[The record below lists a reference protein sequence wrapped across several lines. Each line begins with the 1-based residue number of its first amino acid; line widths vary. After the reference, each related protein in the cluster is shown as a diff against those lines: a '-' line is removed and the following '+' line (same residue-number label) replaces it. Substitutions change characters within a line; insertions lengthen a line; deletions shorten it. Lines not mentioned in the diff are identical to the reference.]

1 MATQPA
7 IELKN
12 ITKRFGKVVANKNVN
27 LTANRGEILSIL
39 GENGS
44 GKTTLISLL
53 AGLYEP
59 ESGTV
64 CSHASVSQRR
74 KSIALQEQDGAI
86 FSGSV
91 WENLFLPESRRDVA
105 AYLLRRMGL
114 EKSLDY
120 EITAEGG
127 NLSPGERK
135 KLLLARALLRNAPF
149 LVLDE
154 PLNHLDA
161 QGKEALLDELAKRSE
176 GILMVSHQ
184 ELAGDSLKWK
194 LFDIQAQ
201 ESLVMDNMIC
211 N

>member
-1 MATQPA
+1 M
-7 IELKN
+7 
-12 ITKRFGKVVANKNVN
+12 
-27 LTANRGEILSIL
+27 
-39 GENGS
+39 
-44 GKTTLISLL
+44 
-53 AGLYEP
+53 
-59 ESGTV
+59 